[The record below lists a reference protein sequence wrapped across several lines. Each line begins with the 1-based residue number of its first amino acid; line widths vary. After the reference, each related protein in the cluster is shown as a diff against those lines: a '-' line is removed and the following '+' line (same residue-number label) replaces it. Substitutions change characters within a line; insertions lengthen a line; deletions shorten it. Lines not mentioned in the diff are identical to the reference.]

1 MPHAIGRFC
10 CGFLLD
16 PFGLTCAS
24 EASPWILLCFLR
36 SAHAPSPASPA
47 SSSIPQWLG
56 SAPAPPPSPWAW
68 CRNFNLCYKHAT
80 AATSAPNRPRSR
92 APWGGTP
99 GQGGHG
105 LHLALVLLLELQC
118 FGLGCCLLGEV
129 AAFDVPFLW
138 GNLHI
143 PLLHTFAFSCPTS
156 PSALRWWSWGP
167 GASARWGCPS
177 PPALHGRPWRPRE
190 LLRRPGPRRLKR
202 QDYRGPPTPGHSE
215 HHFASPGCFSWTALV
230 SAPHNVLGDAQRQQ
244 LQLGLLGPF
253 QSVGWHHC
261 QTCLRCLYL
270 KGPETGNSLSLPLSR
285 SLSLVLSARAA
296 IRCTLYYTN
305 TSQRFLLGEYS
316 LSPGKRS
323 RNMATHFNMP
333 LKPPSLCR
341 PWWNREIA
349 ASAANHA
356 QDASGRSTWR
366 IHRRQ
371 WLPVDPKKFP
381 GQQGLHLAHGD
392 FLLPVLLDKACDHS
406 CHHVWTNDKCI
417 KMY

>member
-1 MPHAIGRFC
+1 MMCHSEEWNLVSQLVWSQRTGTWQCWCSSFLASVEHATC
-10 CGFLLD
+10 HWPVLLRV
-16 PFGLTCAS
+16 PFGSFWTH
-24 EASPWILLCFLR
+24 LCFRGFALDSALFFALCSCSFFFILPSHSDLEALQLR
-36 SAHAPSPASPA
+36 LRV
-47 SSSIPQWLG
+47 LG
-56 SAPAPPPSPWAW
+56 LDAEISTS
-68 CRNFNLCYKHAT
+68 
-80 AATSAPNRPRSR
+80 ATSMPLLRPLLPTDPGSR

-230 SAPHNVLGDAQRQQ
+230 SAPHNVVGDAQRQQ

-270 KGPETGNSLSLPLSR
+270 KGPETGNSLSLSRPLC
-285 SLSLVLSARAA
+285 ARCHKVY
-296 IRCTLYYTN
+296 IILY
-305 TSQRFLLGEYS
+305 
-316 LSPGKRS
+316 
-323 RNMATHFNMP
+323 
-333 LKPPSLCR
+333 
-341 PWWNREIA
+341 
-349 ASAANHA
+349 
-356 QDASGRSTWR
+356 
-366 IHRRQ
+366 
-371 WLPVDPKKFP
+371 
-381 GQQGLHLAHGD
+381 
-392 FLLPVLLDKACDHS
+392 
-406 CHHVWTNDKCI
+406 
-417 KMY
+417 

>member
-1 MPHAIGRFC
+1 MLINDVSFWGMKSRVPTGLISANRHMAMLV
-10 CGFLLD
+10 FLV
-16 PFGLTCAS
+16 FGLCGACHMPLAGS
-24 EASPWILLCFLR
+24 VAGSFWILLDSPVLPRLRLGFCFVFCALLMLLLL
-36 SAHAPSPASPA
+36 H
-47 SSSIPQWLG
+47 SSIPQWLG

-230 SAPHNVLGDAQRQQ
+230 SAPHNVVGDAQRQQ

-270 KGPETGNSLSLPLSR
+270 KGPETGNSLSLSRPLC
-285 SLSLVLSARAA
+285 ARCHKVY
-296 IRCTLYYTN
+296 IILY
-305 TSQRFLLGEYS
+305 
-316 LSPGKRS
+316 
-323 RNMATHFNMP
+323 
-333 LKPPSLCR
+333 
-341 PWWNREIA
+341 
-349 ASAANHA
+349 
-356 QDASGRSTWR
+356 
-366 IHRRQ
+366 
-371 WLPVDPKKFP
+371 
-381 GQQGLHLAHGD
+381 
-392 FLLPVLLDKACDHS
+392 
-406 CHHVWTNDKCI
+406 
-417 KMY
+417 